1 MLEEGPDPKEVS
13 HFHFVQLRTLRLVK
27 ANEQPPVD
35 PVNVIASASK
45 YGLLFVGISK
55 GFKVLKLENILDLD
69 EDKENKS
76 FEENYFC
83 QIVPCDTPV
92 LLSLSADQKTL
103 AVCVEKNSSVVA
115 DFYDIAAFAD
125 SNRTPVPF
133 SNVQLSR
140 GASKLREFVW
150 NPVSENIYAYCMT
163 DGSLGV
169 QELSGLNSNVLGSLP
184 SAKATAACWSPK
196 GKQLV
201 VGKRDGSFAQ
211 YKPNLQEVKSIPP
224 PNLNEKLLVANIC
237 WLSTAQFAVVYM
249 PEGKNVSPYL
259 FIVSTP
265 KGAPVVYINYYDVCL
280 GNSTNEL
287 QRYMLHHE
295 ATWNILICASTDS
308 IEVAVLGDPPSWVP
322 WDLRDDGRILL
333 PAKNGAK
340 CAVGMGVMF
349 CSQRRIVINE
359 NESYLA
365 MPIIFIL
372 TDNGLLVSYHM
383 VNTAP
388 GCASLVRPSTPI
400 EREGE
405 RKRPGGSQNVNQTVP
420 KILDVNA
427 INTAP
432 SFFQSQAP
440 GSVSSFPF
448 NTGKPSSL
456 SLSQASTQPG
466 FQSTPQ
472 SVNNSSS
479 FQSMTPSSGPNSSL
493 QFGNSSFNAL
503 SEMERFH
510 KPSKG
515 ISPSVPSQ
523 IPATDTTG
531 IRHMAVAQ
539 RITPGSKMDDNQNG
553 AVATVIKQAQ
563 PQAPL
568 SNISNTVMTP
578 EYLQSQNAYMTAIF
592 EEMQTFDK
600 EIHELKKSSQLL
612 SSIGTK
618 EEMEKLKL
626 YTMNF
631 EEFNNDM
638 SETMV
643 SLNSDIHSLK
653 NVLLESFVMVEQ
665 ANSRER
671 RKNDHSY
678 QSMLRDRALDP
689 LTAKRM
695 QKIEQHYLYLST
707 QLQEVNNKLDQDWFE
722 YLEKKKENLRAV
734 RHLSSAEA
742 IYKTVVNV
750 QNIIHNLRNSVNH
763 LANKVSEKKLENL
776 SRRKNKTEFIKRSS
790 PEELSKLADA
800 FLQAKIT
807 NSEDEKPQPSK
818 KISFAAQQALR
829 NYLSNASV
837 AVVRPTVVYSPSQ
850 SRLLSKSLL
859 FKNNS
864 ASETG
869 PIPSKPAA
877 AEVDGAISRPSAVGK
892 TMFPPTTAIA
902 KTLFTT
908 GPPPL
913 ISSNETNEKKLMSIN
928 KPQVTST
935 TEFEKLRQSLVANT
949 NQSQK
954 NEQPKGI
961 LNTFSP
967 KLPQTAV
974 KPTTAQIPSFLTY
987 NEKITS
993 PVYEDIT
1000 PPDTPNVSRY
1010 TTIQTPDNKNPPLSS
1025 NISQSGYIS
1034 LLSGDSGTLKNNVP
1048 EHTKE
1053 SLNLS
1058 QQIGKQPSFS
1068 FYVSENKS
1076 TPFNA
1081 LSSDNTAPNTRLP
1094 SGDHVLIPSSSSTSL
1109 FSKAKENES
1118 ASQFKLNNANTAQPF
1133 SFLTTSTPMSSS
1145 AVPVAKT
1152 EESGTSVLE
1161 KSISQ
1166 FPKTAFLLNSNINLE
1181 KKDTTQRSEL
1191 QKSSSNLLS
1200 SQVSGEKAKT
1210 DNPLQSVSFSP
1221 LSGNNSSSFF
1231 KTTDKTTSA
1240 PLSFSQS
1247 PVGSMTSLQSAISES
1262 TKSSAGLTMSSMKS
1276 TFSQDTTHVH
1286 NSAESPKALDMSK
1299 EKVSQVLPPHN
1310 PIDLSSDE
1318 KTTTSTKSAIPSILK
1333 SAQNQTATTSSI
1345 FNKPSLALESKPS
1358 TNTSS
1363 LFSQGISLPSGFPP
1377 SSVSNT
1383 ASEQNSASSSI
1394 ASAISF
1400 TQPVSP
1406 LATSQPTIPSTTSQ
1420 LTTPMTASQSTIL
1433 LTTSQSATPSTASQP
1448 ATPSIVP
1455 QPATPS
1461 TVPQPATPSTVPQ
1474 PSTPSTASQ
1483 PAIPSTVSQP
1493 ATPSTVPQPATPST
1507 VPQPATPSTV
1517 PQPATPSTVP
1527 QPVTPLATSQPSIPL
1542 TTSQLS
1548 TPLATS
1554 QLSTPLATSQPSTPL
1569 ATSQPASSL
1578 ASSQPA
1584 SSLATSQLTSPL
1596 APSQPINTNIS
1607 SPPVS
1612 AAQTTAS
1619 LVFPKA
1625 ATTTTQPVPVFG
1637 QANTSPSIFTPSP
1650 NVVVVSTAPVSVPG
1664 TAPATGSV
1672 FGQSP
1677 ITTTTTTSTTSSFFS
1692 PAVTTQSSFFSKP
1705 ASDAPAF
1712 GQSSPFGS
1720 AQPSGSFFSST
1731 TSGQTS
1737 VFGGGNASG
1746 NTGFGSQSAVSNFS
1760 FGKSTFGQTQGS
1772 FGLAKSV
1779 FGQNTSSFGTPV
1791 SSPSSTPFGQSSGGS
1806 VFGTGSFFS
1815 GLGGQ
1820 PNPENA
1826 SKNVFSMGNLGKPS
1840 SDSGGSVFGGSTFG
1854 NKPNNSF
1861 SGGSFTSGGESVATS
1876 GFGVFQQQQKPF
1888 SFTNQPL
1895 SPKPSGF
1902 GAAPS
1907 FGGAPSFGSPPAFGS
1922 PPSFGSGS
1930 PLASVF
1936 GSQQGT
1942 QVANFSNF
1950 ASENS
1955 LTFGSLAS
1963 QNPGGFG
1970 SAAQQS
1976 SPFGGGSVFGGA
1988 PAFGGQSPGF
1998 GGSSG
2003 PPSNSSAFTQW
2014 RN

>member
-35 PVNVIASASK
+35 SVNVIASASK

-76 FEENYFC
+76 LEENYFC

-125 SNRTPVPF
+125 SDRNPVPF
-133 SNVQLSR
+133 LNVQLSR

-169 QELSGLNSNVLGSLP
+169 QELSGLNSNILGSLP

-224 PNLNEKLLVANIC
+224 PNINEKLLVANIC
-237 WLSTAQFAVVYM
+237 WLSTAQFAVLYM

-295 ATWNILICASTDS
+295 ATWDILICASTDS

-359 NESYLA
+359 NESYPA

-388 GCASLVRPSTPI
+388 GCVSLVRPSTPI

-405 RKRPGGSQNVNQTVP
+405 RKRPGGTQNVNQTVLSSQSVP
-420 KILDVNA
+420 KILNA
-427 INTAP
+427 NSINTAP
-432 SFFQSQAP
+432 SFFQSPAP

-448 NTGKPSSL
+448 NAGKPTGMN
-456 SLSQASTQPG
+456 LSQSSTQPG

-472 SVNNSSS
+472 SINTSSS
-479 FQSMTPSSGPNSSL
+479 FQSMTPSGPSSSL
-493 QFGNSSFNAL
+493 QFGSSSSFNAL

-523 IPATDTTG
+523 ITATDSTG
-531 IRHMAVAQ
+531 TRHMAIAQ
-539 RITPGSKMDDNQNG
+539 RITPGSKMDDNQNVT
-553 AVATVIKQAQ
+553 VAPVIKQAQ

-742 IYKTVVNV
+742 IYKTVVNM
-750 QNIIHNLRNSVNH
+750 
-763 LANKVSEKKLENL
+763 ENL

-864 ASETG
+864 NSEMGST
-869 PIPSKPAA
+869 PSKPAA
-877 AEVDGAISRPSAVGK
+877 TDVAISRPSTVGK
-892 TMFPPTTAIA
+892 VMFPPTTAFA

-935 TEFEKLRQSLVANT
+935 SEFEKLRQSLVANT

-974 KPTTAQIPSFLTY
+974 KLTTAQMPSFLTY

-993 PVYEDIT
+993 D
-1000 PPDTPNVSRY
+1000 S
-1010 TTIQTPDNKNPPLSS
+1010 KNLPFSS
-1025 NISQSGYIS
+1025 NISQSALS
-1034 LLSGDSGTLKNNVP
+1034 MLSGDSGTLM
-1048 EHTKE
+1048 
-1053 SLNLS
+1053 
-1058 QQIGKQPSFS
+1058 GKQPSFS
-1068 FYVSENKS
+1068 FYVAENKS
-1076 TPFNA
+1076 VPFNA
-1081 LSSDNTAPNTRLP
+1081 LSSDNTATNTRLP
-1094 SGDHVLIPSSSSTSL
+1094 SGDHVLTPSSSSTSL

-1118 ASQFKLNNANTAQPF
+1118 ASQFKLSNTNMAQPF
-1133 SFLTTSTPMSSS
+1133 SFLTTSTPVSSS
-1145 AVPVAKT
+1145 AVPVAKN

-1166 FPKTAFLLNSNINLE
+1166 PPKTAFVLNSNTNLE
-1181 KKDTTQRSEL
+1181 KKDTTQRNEL

-1200 SQVSGEKAKT
+1200 SLASGEKAKT
-1210 DNPLQSVSFSP
+1210 DNPLQSVSFAP
-1221 LSGNNSSSFF
+1221 LSGNNASSFF

-1240 PLSFSQS
+1240 PLSFFQS
-1247 PVGSMTSLQSAISES
+1247 PIGSMTSLQSATSES
-1262 TKSSAGLTMSSMKS
+1262 TKSSAGLTMTGMKS
-1276 TFSQDTTHVH
+1276 TFSQETTHVH
-1286 NSAESPKALDMSK
+1286 SSAESPKVLDMSK
-1299 EKVSQVLPPHN
+1299 EKVSQVLPPQN

-1318 KTTTSTKSAIPSILK
+1318 KTTTSTKSAISSILQ
-1333 SAQNQTATTSSI
+1333 SAQNQTATTSSF

-1363 LFSQGISLPSGFPP
+1363 LFGQGISLSSGFPP
-1377 SSVSNT
+1377 SSVSNI
-1383 ASEQNSASSSI
+1383 ASDQNSASSTN

-1400 TQPVSP
+1400 TQPISP
-1406 LATSQPTIPSTTSQ
+1406 LATSQLTTPSTTSQ
-1420 LTTPMTASQSTIL
+1420 LTTPVTTSQSTI
-1433 LTTSQSATPSTASQP
+1433 PVTASQP
-1448 ATPSIVP
+1448 ATP
-1455 QPATPS
+1455 TPL
-1461 TVPQPATPSTVPQ
+1461 
-1474 PSTPSTASQ
+1474 
-1483 PAIPSTVSQP
+1483 TVSQP
-1493 ATPSTVPQPATPST
+1493 ATPSTVSQPA
-1507 VPQPATPSTV
+1507 
-1517 PQPATPSTVP
+1517 
-1527 QPVTPLATSQPSIPL
+1527 
-1542 TTSQLS
+1542 
-1548 TPLATS
+1548 
-1554 QLSTPLATSQPSTPL
+1554 TPLATSQPSTPL
-1569 ATSQPASSL
+1569 ATSQPAL
-1578 ASSQPA
+1578 PLTSSQPT
-1584 SSLATSQLTSPL
+1584 SSL
-1596 APSQPINTNIS
+1596 APSQPVNTNIS
-1607 SPPVS
+1607 SPQVS

-1619 LVFPKA
+1619 LLFPKA
-1625 ATTTTQPVPVFG
+1625 ATTTSQPAPVFG
-1637 QANTSPSIFTPSP
+1637 QANASPSIFTPSP

-1677 ITTTTTTSTTSSFFS
+1677 ITTTTSSTTSSFFN

-1712 GQSSPFGS
+1712 GQSSAFGS

-1731 TSGQTS
+1731 TNGQTS
-1737 VFGGGNASG
+1737 VFGQNASG
-1746 NTGFGSQSAVSNFS
+1746 NTGFGSQSAASNFS

-1779 FGQNTSSFGTPV
+1779 FGQNTSTFGTPV

-1840 SDSGGSVFGGSTFG
+1840 SDSGGSVFGGSSAFG
-1854 NKPNNSF
+1854 SKPNNSF

-1888 SFTNQPL
+1888 SFTNQPV

-1936 GSQQGT
+1936 GSQQGS
-1942 QVANFSNF
+1942 QVANFSSF

-1970 SAAQQS
+1970 SAAQQP

-1998 GGSSG
+1998 GGSSA